1 MHVLISKVFTLTL
14 NSVKREIVLNKYEN
28 SLHYFL
34 LLLTY
39 KHLVVVLLFI
49 HLTFVVSVCGACE
62 RLLSSFPRCVE
73 GERTA
78 RSVKGHGRDTQGL
91 HQWNVVNISDL
102 ADEVGMVAAIRPKH
116 SAVLRRDHVTDRDVR
131 NLRAR
136 GITRHVPVV
145 DGNVHVGASVELRFR
160 EPAIGGKVWV
170 ELCPLLQVCLLSDS
184 VEGIKRELWVAKDIT
199 VELILFF

>member
-1 MHVLISKVFTLTL
+1 MHVLIGKVFTLTL

-39 KHLVVVLLFI
+39 KHLVFVLLFV
-49 HLTFVVSVCGACE
+49 HLTFVVSVGGACE
-62 RLLSSFPRCVE
+62 RLLSSFPRC
-73 GERTA
+73 GEVDRTA
-78 RSVKGHGRDTQGL
+78 RSVKGHGRATQGEN
-91 HQWNVVNISDL
+91 QWNVVSLRGL

-116 SAVLRRDHVTDRDVR
+116 SAVLRRDHVTDRDVW

-136 GITRHVPVV
+136 GITLHVPVV

-160 EPAIGGKVWV
+160 EPAIGSKVWI
-170 ELCPLLQVCLLSDS
+170 ELYPLLKVCLLSES
-184 VEGIKRELWVAKDIT
+184 VEDIK
-199 VELILFF
+199 